1 MQLCKCPK
9 GNLNK
14 KLLHINKICKHLCKD
29 CLFPHVGGID
39 DHVEVLVD
47 VVHNLGL
54 KEGLGAV
61 VHNLVAELRLGN
73 VLPKLLDPR
82 APGLLGAALVNDLIT
97 LVLRGLPIL
106 ESRHQFLDHFKLSAE
121 EWILVG
127 VHDVVVHLEY
137 VTVDARYGV
146 QKAVEGGRDLKLLE
160 EAGDHTGSG
169 GARQTDLANERRDHS
184 CCQPIRAHLV
194 IDDDR
199 RHDPGPGQGRADHVE
214 VLLGGRRGVTGGDLD
229 LAQAWV
235 RFLEMQELDLN
246 FLFVLRTNQI
256 FI

>member
-61 VHNLVAELRLGN
+61 VHNLVAELGLGDI
-73 VLPKLLDPR
+73 LPKLLDPR

-169 GARQTDLANERRDHS
+169 GARQTDLTTNHRRDH
-184 CCQPIRAHLV
+184 RA
-194 IDDDR
+194 
-199 RHDPGPGQGRADHVE
+199 
-214 VLLGGRRGVTGGDLD
+214 VLSKSELTWSLMMTGVTILVPVK
-229 LAQAWV
+229 A
-235 RFLEMQELDLN
+235 ELIMSKSFSAGAAELQVGI
-246 FLFVLRTNQI
+246 LI
-256 FI
+256 